1 MTCLA
6 IDKEGDYCAG
16 GTSQGRIY
24 LWEVISFSPH
34 IGFASTHSIQISSGI
49 LFNSWDAH
57 YRRVNVLKFTNDG
70 SILISGSEDS
80 SVNVWLVQRC
90 LILSFYL
97 PGCRAQQF
105 NLDSLTTT
113 HKMICRHPASPCLII
128 HYLSQISSAALVPH

>member
-1 MTCLA
+1 MQEGQV
-6 IDKEGDYCAG
+6 KEGFTC
-16 GTSQGRIY
+16 GRSSHSHH
-24 LWEVISFSPH
+24 WSV
-34 IGFASTHSIQISSGI
+34 ASTHYIQISSGI

-70 SILISGSEDS
+70 SALISGSEDS

-90 LILSFYL
+90 LILSFC
-97 PGCRAQQF
+97 PFPSCRAQQF

-113 HKMICRHPASPCLII
+113 HKMICRCPASHCLTI